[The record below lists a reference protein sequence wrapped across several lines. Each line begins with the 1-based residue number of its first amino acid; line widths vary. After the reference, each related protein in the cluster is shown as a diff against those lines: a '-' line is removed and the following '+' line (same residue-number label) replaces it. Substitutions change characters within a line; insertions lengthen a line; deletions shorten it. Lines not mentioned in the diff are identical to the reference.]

1 MSVRPARM
9 TGWCAVLCAVAAL
22 AGCGG
27 GGGGGGGGS
36 SAGSGGDSGR
46 TAVDVQDVAGIPSD
60 YLTAGVKKGFFR
72 KHGLDVTV
80 KTAAG
85 GAAIIPAVVSGDV
98 EFGGSNVVSVLLG
111 ATKGLPIK
119 LVAPGTFGP
128 TSEKADWSAILV
140 KGDSGIRTPRDLE
153 GRTIA
158 VNTLNNVAT
167 ETARAA
173 LENLGVDATTVK
185 YTEID
190 FPDMLAALDQGRV
203 DAAFEIEPFV
213 TAGLSQGDR
222 RIVSPYYAT
231 KPGLQIGT
239 YVASEKYVQENP
251 DVVKAFQA
259 GLADTARF
267 VSSQPDAFR
276 KVLASEGIKGAQ
288 KILLP
293 TWKPEVDIASLNT
306 HASLMKK
313 FDMISEQPP
322 IRDLVSTDAGS

>member
-1 MSVRPARM
+1 MSARSARII
-9 TGWCAVLCAVAAL
+9 GWCAVLGAVVAI

-36 SAGSGGDSGR
+36 SSGGGGSGR
-46 TAVDVQDVAGIPSD
+46 TAVEVQDVAGIPSD
-60 YLTAGVKKGFFR
+60 YLTAGVKKGFFK

-98 EFGGSNVVSVLLG
+98 QFGGSNVVSVLLG

-128 TSEKADWSAILV
+128 ASKKADWSAILV
-140 KGDSGIRTPRDLE
+140 KGDSPIRSPKDLE
-153 GRTIA
+153 GKTIA

-173 LENLGVDATTVK
+173 LENLGVDATRVK

-190 FPDMLAALDQGRV
+190 FPDMLAALQQGRV

-213 TAGLSQGDR
+213 TAGLNQGDR
-222 RIVSPYYAT
+222 RIVSPYYDT

-276 KVLASEGIKGAQ
+276 KVLAAEGIKGAQ
-288 KILLP
+288 DIRLP
-293 TWKPEVDIASLNT
+293 TWKPQVDMASLKT
-306 HASLMKK
+306 HASLMQK

-322 IRDLVSTDAGS
+322 IKDLVSTGTGS